1 MLRQS
6 DAAKERAEM
15 AHIDY
20 YFSTLSPYAYLAG
33 TGLEEISARHGASI
47 TYKPLDI
54 MALFARTGGTA
65 PADRHPAR
73 TAYRAQELPRQ
84 AKRRGMALTLK
95 PAFWPT
101 NPAPSSYAIIAA
113 QAAGGGDLG
122 GLVQSILRA
131 CWAEER
137 NIAEDEVIRD
147 CLSRAGFDPALA
159 DKGLL
164 SGAET
169 YAANLEEAV
178 AAGVFGSPFY
188 VVDSGQSFWGQDRL
202 EDLDLHL
209 AGKL

>member
-1 MLRQS
+1 
-6 DAAKERAEM
+6 M

-20 YFSTLSPYAYLAG
+20 YFSTLSPFAYLAG
-33 TGLEEISARHGASI
+33 AGLEEIAARHGASV

-65 PADRHPAR
+65 PAERHPSR
-73 TAYRAQELPRQ
+73 NAYRAQELPRQ
-84 AKRRGMALTLK
+84 ARKRGLPLNLK
-95 PAFWPT
+95 PAHWPT

-113 QAAGGGDLG
+113 QNAGGGDVG
-122 GLVQSILRA
+122 ALVQSVLRA

-137 NIAEDEVIRD
+137 DIAEDAVVRE
-147 CLSRAGFDPALA
+147 CLQQAGFDPALA
-159 DKGLL
+159 DTGLL

-169 YAANLEEAV
+169 YATNLEEAV
-178 AAGVFGSPFY
+178 NAGVFGAPFY

>member
-1 MLRQS
+1 
-6 DAAKERAEM
+6 M

-20 YFSTLSPYAYLAG
+20 YFSTLSPFAYLAG
-33 TGLEEISARHGASI
+33 SGLEEIAARHGASV

-65 PADRHPAR
+65 PAERHPSR
-73 TAYRAQELPRQ
+73 NAYRAQELPRQ
-84 AKRRGMALTLK
+84 ARKRGLPLNLK
-95 PAFWPT
+95 PAHWPT

-113 QAAGGGDLG
+113 QNAGGGDVG
-122 GLVQSILRA
+122 ALVQSVLRA

-137 NIAEDEVIRD
+137 DIAEDAVVRD
-147 CLSRAGFDPALA
+147 CLQQAGFDPALA
-159 DKGLL
+159 DTGLL

-178 AAGVFGSPFY
+178 NAGVFGAPFY
-188 VVDSGQSFWGQDRL
+188 VLDSGQSFWGQDRL
-202 EDLDLHL
+202 GDLDLHL

>member
-1 MLRQS
+1 
-6 DAAKERAEM
+6 M

-20 YFSTLSPYAYLAG
+20 YFSTLSPFAYLAG
-33 TGLEEISARHGASI
+33 SGLEQVAARHGASV

-54 MALFARTGGTA
+54 MALFARTGGTP
-65 PADRHPAR
+65 PAERHPAR
-73 TAYRAQELPRQ
+73 NAYRAQDLPRQ
-84 AKRRGMALTLK
+84 AARRGLPLNLK
-95 PAFWPT
+95 PAHWPT

-113 QAAGGGDLG
+113 QNAGEGDVG
-122 GLVQSILRA
+122 ALVQSVLRA

-137 NIAEDEVIRD
+137 DIAEDAVVRD
-147 CLSRAGFDPALA
+147 CLEQAGFDPALA
-159 DKGLL
+159 DSGLL

-178 AAGVFGSPFY
+178 NAGVFGAPFY